1 MLELKRARIRVLKEK
16 NARLAGDIVAGRE
29 THEAELNEAVAKYL
43 EVVEESA
50 KAKIAYE
57 EATSELKARIRRL
70 SSKKVQEAQRAEEAT
85 KQLEELEVQMSEADK
100 EKARLKS
107 VVRALKAERK
117 EETRELRFILRHL
130 REELPEFMHDQTSLT
145 IDDLCELPVYFKQ
158 NYMDFLTQLRDSFR
172 PFLEEGSL
180 GGVFRTMTLS
190 LFPELSPTEYDR
202 IVSGFTHTPPSSGS
216 DVFENA
222 PTAKLSNR

>member
-1 MLELKRARIRVLKEK
+1 
-16 NARLAGDIVAGRE
+16 
-29 THEAELNEAVAKYL
+29 
-43 EVVEESA
+43 
-50 KAKIAYE
+50 
-57 EATSELKARIRRL
+57 
-70 SSKKVQEAQRAEEAT
+70 
-85 KQLEELEVQMSEADK
+85 
-100 EKARLKS
+100 
-107 VVRALKAERK
+107 
-117 EETRELRFILRHL
+117 
-130 REELPEFMHDQTSLT
+130 MHDQTSLT

-190 LFPELSPTEYDR
+190 LFPELSPIEYDR